1 MEDVEA
7 LARLVEALRP
17 WLDRLAFVGGWAHR
31 LHRLHPSAQVPGY
44 APLRTLDADL
54 ALSLGE
60 RMQGDMSAALA
71 AAGFRET
78 LTGDHHPPVSR
89 YDLGVEGGGFY
100 AEFLAPL
107 SGSGY
112 RRDGSPDAT
121 ATVGGVT
128 AQKLRHVD
136 MLLHTPL
143 TVTLTAAAG
152 VPVAAPIDVRLAN
165 PVAFIAQK
173 LLIRDGR
180 KPPKRAQDL
189 LYIHDT
195 IELFGASLDD
205 LRSLW
210 LDHVRPTLH
219 QNHAASVERLAGAVG
234 REITDD
240 IREAA
245 RMPQDRALTPE
256 GLRQV
261 LAAGLAAVFLGP

>member
-1 MEDVEA
+1 MDDIEA
-7 LARLVEALRP
+7 FARLVQALRP
-17 WLDRLAFVGGWAHR
+17 WLDRLVIVGGWAHR
-31 LHRLHPSAQVPGY
+31 LHRLHPSARVPGY

-54 ALSLGE
+54 ALSLDE

-71 AAGFRET
+71 AAGFGET
-78 LTGDHHPPVSR
+78 FTGDHHPPVSR
-89 YDLGVEGGGFY
+89 YDLGAEGGGFY

-112 RRDGSPDAT
+112 RRDGAPDAT

-136 MLLHTPL
+136 VLLHTPL

-152 VPVAAPIDVRLAN
+152 VPLTAPIDVGLAN

-195 IELFGASLDD
+195 IELFGASLED
-205 LRSLW
+205 LRSRW
-210 LDHVRPTLH
+210 RDHVRPSLH

-234 REITDD
+234 REVTDD
-240 IREAA
+240 MREAA
-245 RMPQDRALTPE
+245 LMPQGRALTPE
-256 GLRQV
+256 GIRGV
-261 LAAGLAAVFLGP
+261 LEAGLAEIFLRP